1 MRLILCAFTL
11 AAALIAP
18 MAIAETKK
26 TSDHS
31 PSLTL
36 ASTSVLPG
44 KSLRMNQVYNG
55 FGCSGKNL
63 SPQLSWSGVP
73 EGTKSLAITV
83 FDPDAPT
90 GSGWWHWVVFN
101 IPAGIISLPEG
112 ASRLKMPGGAVESMT
127 DYGKAGYGG
136 ACPPEGSEP
145 HRYIFTIWAL
155 NVESL
160 PLDGKTPAA
169 MVGYYLGQHR
179 IATAGLE
186 AVYSR

>member
-1 MRLILCAFTL
+1 MRLIMSAVAL

-18 MAIAETKK
+18 VAIAKSKK
-26 TSDHS
+26 TSDDA

-36 ASTSVLPG
+36 ASTTVLPG
-44 KSLRMNQVYNG
+44 KSLRMNQVFNS

-73 EGTKSLAITV
+73 KDAKSLAITV

-101 IPAGIISLPEG
+101 IPATVTSLPEG
-112 ASRLKMPGGAVESMT
+112 ASRLKMPKGAVESLT
-127 DYGKAGYGG
+127 DYGKQGFGG
-136 ACPPEGSEP
+136 ACPPEGDEP
-145 HRYIFTIWAL
+145 HRYIFTVWAL
-155 NVESL
+155 NTDTL
-160 PLDGKTPAA
+160 PLDGKATGA
-169 MVGYYLGQHR
+169 MVGYYLNQHR

-186 AVYSR
+186 ATYSR